1 MIACGLEVSPG
12 LGSVLA
18 GSRVPDLS
26 VETFVCGIVIL
37 ESITLLRLVLCPT
50 SDKC

>member
-18 GSRVPDLS
+18 GSRVPDLFM
-26 VETFVCGIVIL
+26 ETFVGGIVII
-37 ESITLLRLVLCPT
+37 ESLAFLQLVLCPT
-50 SDKC
+50 SDKY